1 MAFESEPP
9 VRPRRHG
16 LFVGGIALAAVVL
29 ASLFSGWWS
38 SSDSPPPA
46 PAETEAPESATP
58 NVITL
63 DEETREKIGLKVQP
77 LEPRAFAEVIQAT
90 GVVGPNETRVAH
102 VRLLAPGRVE
112 EVHVRAGDRVEAGQ
126 PLLVYDNVEVGQLI
140 GDYVAAAADV
150 ERAAAGAVVAQ
161 RSVERAA
168 KLVDVGG
175 LARGEYE
182 RREAEHKRAL
192 AEVTSARASVA
203 SVERK
208 LQRFGLDANELAQLR
223 KSPGD
228 AASSS
233 RTTVRAPFRGVVT
246 AADVA
251 PGEAVDTARELFTVA
266 DLSTVWVIGDVYQKD
281 IAVVRRGQQAQVTS
295 ESYPGETFTGRITNV
310 SDVLDPQTRTVKV
323 RCEVPNRDGRL
334 KLQMFVTIGIPT
346 STVRKDTLVVPAA
359 SVQRI
364 DDDTVVF
371 VQTGDDTFEKRV
383 IEIGAGAGG
392 WVPVLAGLKIGERVV
407 TDGAFMLK
415 SKLKAGS
422 IGEGEEKEEQEA
434 KGKRSRGG
442 SVEPRS

>member
-16 LFVGGIALAAVVL
+16 LFFVGAALAVVL
-29 ASLFSGWWS
+29 LVILLGRWWS
-38 SSDSPPPA
+38 SSGTPA
-46 PAETEAPESATP
+46 QTQAETEAAETATP
-58 NVITL
+58 NLITL
-63 DEETREKIGLKVQP
+63 DEKTRDKIGLKVQP
-77 LEPRAFAEVIQAT
+77 LEPRAFVEIIQAT
-90 GVVGPNETRVAH
+90 GVVAPNETRVAH
-102 VRLLAPGRVE
+102 VRLLASGRVE
-112 EVHVRAGDRVEAGQ
+112 QVHVRVGDRVEAGQ
-126 PLLVYDNVEVGQLI
+126 PLLVYDNVEVGQLA
-140 GDYVAAAADV
+140 GDYVAASADV
-150 ERAAAGAVVAQ
+150 ERAAAEAEVAK
-161 RSVERAA
+161 RSVDRAA
-168 KLVDVGG
+168 KLVDLGG

-182 RREAEHKRAL
+182 RRDAEHKRAL

-203 SVERK
+203 NIERK
-208 LQRFGLDANELAQLR
+208 LQRFGLDANELAELR

-251 PGEAVDTARELFTVA
+251 PGEAVSTERELFTVA

-281 IAVVRRGQQAQVTS
+281 IAVVRRGQQAQITS
-295 ESYPGETFTGRITNV
+295 ESYPGETFTGRITYV

-323 RCEVPNRDGRL
+323 RCEVPNGDGRL
-334 KLQMFVTIGIPT
+334 KLQMFVTIGLPT

-359 SVQRI
+359 AVQQI

-371 VQTGDDTFEKRV
+371 VQTGDDRFEKRV
-383 IEIGAGAGG
+383 IEVGAGAGG
-392 WVPVLAGLKIGERVV
+392 WVPVLAGLKTGERVV

-434 KGKRSRGG
+434 KDKKGRG
-442 SVEPRS
+442 R